1 MENKLLVANFKMYK
15 TRQDLQDYLA
25 AFPKIKRDYPHTIVF
40 CPPFTGLDY
49 VGRQLK
55 EPCHLGAQDVHAATN
70 GAYTGEVS
78 APMLAELGVEY
89 VLLGHRERRQY
100 QHETDELINQKVKT
114 ALAHGLQVILCIG
127 ASQNQLASQINT
139 ALQDVAPDAPVY
151 LAYEPQW
158 AINSGN
164 PATPQKIRQ
173 ISRFIKKICDR
184 PVLYGGSVTP
194 ENANEILDIPEID
207 GILVGGASLD
217 PQTFAQICQVGA
229 Q

>member
-1 MENKLLVANFKMYK
+1 MQSKLLVANFKMNK
-15 TRQDLQDYLA
+15 TRPELQAYLD
-25 AFPKIKRDYPHTIVF
+25 AFPKVTADYPHRIVF
-40 CPPFTGLDY
+40 CPPFTGLDFL
-49 VGRQLK
+49 GRKLK
-55 EPCHLGAQDVHAATN
+55 APCHLGAQNVHAQTD

-78 APMLAELGVEY
+78 AAMLVDLGVEY
-89 VLLGHRERRQY
+89 VLIGHRERRQY
-100 QHETDELINQKVKT
+100 QHETDTLINQKIKT
-114 ALAHGLQVILCIG
+114 ALAHGLQVILCVG
-127 ASQNQLASQINT
+127 ASQKDLPQQINT
-139 ALQDVAPDAPVY
+139 ALADIAADAPVY

-173 ISRFIKKICDR
+173 VSRFLKTICDR

-194 ENANEILDIPEID
+194 ENAREILSIPAVD
-207 GILVGGASLD
+207 GLLVGNAALD